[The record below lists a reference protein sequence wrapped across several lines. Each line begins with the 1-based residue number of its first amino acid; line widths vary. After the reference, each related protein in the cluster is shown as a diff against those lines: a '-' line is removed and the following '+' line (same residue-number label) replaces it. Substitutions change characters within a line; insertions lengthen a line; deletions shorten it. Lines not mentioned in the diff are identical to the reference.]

1 MKAKNKKTIIIVA
14 AMVAV
19 AALVWWLVWRK
30 KNTIDGVINGLEDM
44 DETMKADL
52 KNRAKQ
58 VKLQYS
64 SDPDIKFACDSM
76 MDTFGYTKA
85 QTFVM
90 QAAMFLQSEG
100 KYNITINLDNQK
112 D

>member
-1 MKAKNKKTIIIVA
+1 MKSKSKKTIIIL
-14 AMVAV
+14 VAV
-19 AALVWWLVWRK
+19 LAIAAVIWWLIWRK
-30 KNTIDGVINGLEDM
+30 NNTIDGVIDGLDGL
-44 DETMKADL
+44 DDTMKSDL

-64 SDPDIKFACDSM
+64 SDPDVKFACDSM

>member
-1 MKAKNKKTIIIVA
+1 MNKKKTIIIIAAIVA
-14 AMVAV
+14 IAFI
-19 AALVWWLVWRK
+19 VWFLIWRK
-30 KNTIDGVINGLEDM
+30 KNTINGIIDGLENL
-44 DETMKADL
+44 DESMKADL

-76 MDTFGYTKA
+76 METFDYTKA

-100 KYNITINLDNQK
+100 KYNITINLDNQNM
-112 D
+112 

>member
-1 MKAKNKKTIIIVA
+1 MKAKNKKTIIIIA

-30 KNTIDGVINGLEDM
+30 KDTIDDVINGLEDM

-64 SDPDIKFACDSM
+64 SDPDVKFACDSM
-76 MDTFGYTKA
+76 MKTFGYTKA